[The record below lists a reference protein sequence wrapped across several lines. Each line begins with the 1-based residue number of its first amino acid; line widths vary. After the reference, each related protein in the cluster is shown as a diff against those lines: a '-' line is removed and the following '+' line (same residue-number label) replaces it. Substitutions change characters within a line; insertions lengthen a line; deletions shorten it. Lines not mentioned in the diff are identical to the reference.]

1 MSTTRKTLL
10 TLLLV
15 GVVGATAGLGTFS
28 AFSSTTDNTGNT
40 FAAGSVVLSDNDAG
54 SALYSVSNAKPGDS
68 TASCILLTYSGTLDA
83 DVKLYTTSSVN
94 AFASNV
100 DLTVEKG
107 TGSGAFPACT
117 GFSAQSTVYSGTLAN
132 FASTKNSY
140 ANGVLAFPGA
150 QTKWGS
156 GDTLVYRFTVT
167 LNASTPDTA
176 QGGTSGSHSFTWEAR
191 NQ

>member
-28 AFSSTTDNTGNT
+28 AFSSTTDNTGNQ
-40 FAAGSVVLSDNDAG
+40 FAAGTVTIADNDAG
-54 SALYSVSNAKPGDS
+54 SALYNVSNAAPGAS
-68 TASCILLTYSGTLDA
+68 TTSCILLTYSGSLDA

-100 DLTVEKG
+100 DVTVEKG

-132 FASTKNSY
+132 FASTKNNY
-140 ANGVLAFPGA
+140 ANGILAFPGA
-150 QTKWGS
+150 ATKWS
-156 GDTLVYRFTVT
+156 NGDTLVYRFTVT
-167 LNASTPDTA
+167 LNSGVGNAA
-176 QGGTSGSHSFTWEAR
+176 QGGNTGSHSFTWDAR

>member
-28 AFSSTTDNTGNT
+28 AFSSTTDNNGNT
-40 FAAGSVVLSDNDAG
+40 FAAGSVTIADNDAG
-54 SALYSVSNAKPGDS
+54 SALYTVSNAKPGGS

-83 DVKLYTTSSVN
+83 DVKLYTSSSVN

-107 TGSGAFPACT
+107 TGSGAFPSCT
-117 GFSAQSTVYSGTLAN
+117 GFSAQSTIYSGTLAN

-140 ANGVLAFPGA
+140 ANGILAFPGA
-150 QTKWGS
+150 QTKWGA

-167 LNASTPDTA
+167 LNAATPNSA
-176 QGGTSGSHSFTWEAR
+176 QGGTSGSHNFTWEAR

>member
-1 MSTTRKTLL
+1 MSTTRKMLL

-28 AFSSTTDNTGNT
+28 AFSSTTDNTGNNFT
-40 FAAGSVVLSDNDAG
+40 AGSVTLSDNDAG
-54 SALYSVSNAKPGDS
+54 SALYNVTNAKPGDS
-68 TASCILLTYSGTLDA
+68 NVSCILLTYSGSLDS

-100 DLTVEKG
+100 DLTIEKG

-117 GFSAQSTVYSGTLAN
+117 GFSAQSTIYSGTLAN

-140 ANGVLAFPGA
+140 ANGIAAYPGA
-150 QTKWGS
+150 ATKWS
-156 GDTLVYRFTVT
+156 TGDTLVYRFTVT
-167 LNASTPDTA
+167 LNSAVANSA
-176 QGGTSGSHSFTWEAR
+176 QGGTTGSHSFTWEAR

>member
-40 FAAGSVVLSDNDAG
+40 FSAGTVTIADNDAG
-54 SALYSVSNAKPGDS
+54 SALYNVSNAKPGVS
-68 TASCILLTYSGTLDA
+68 TVSCILLTYSGSLDA

-100 DLTVEKG
+100 DLTIEKG
-107 TGSGAFPACT
+107 TGSGSFPSCT
-117 GFSAQSTVYSGTLAN
+117 GFTAQSTIYSGTLAN
-132 FASTKNSY
+132 FASTDNSY
-140 ANGVLAFPGA
+140 ANGIAAYPGA
-150 QTKWGS
+150 QTKWS
-156 GDTLVYRFTVT
+156 TGDTLVYRFTVT
-167 LNASTPDTA
+167 LNSGVSNAA
-176 QGGTSGSHSFTWEAR
+176 QGGSTGSHSFTWEAR

>member
-40 FAAGSVVLSDNDAG
+40 FAAGTVTLSDNDAG
-54 SALYSVSNAKPGDS
+54 SALYSVTNGKPGDS
-68 TASCILLTYSGTLDA
+68 TTSCILLTYSGSLDS
-83 DVKLYTTSSVN
+83 DVKLYTSSSVN

-100 DLTVEKG
+100 DLTIEKG
-107 TGSGAFPACT
+107 TGSGSFPACT
-117 GFSAQSTVYSGTLAN
+117 GFSGSTIYSGTLAN

-140 ANGVLAFPGA
+140 ANGIAAYPGSA
-150 QTKWGS
+150 TKWS
-156 GDTLVYRFTVT
+156 TGDTVVYRFTVSMSSGVA
-167 LNASTPDTA
+167 NSA
-176 QGGTSGSHSFTWEAR
+176 QGGTTGSHSFTWEAR

>member
-40 FAAGSVVLSDNDAG
+40 FSAGTVTIADNDAG
-54 SALYSVSNAKPGDS
+54 SALYNVSNAKPGTS
-68 TASCILLTYSGTLDA
+68 SASCILLTYSGTLDA

-100 DLTVEKG
+100 DLTIEKG
-107 TGSGAFPACT
+107 TGSGSFPSCA
-117 GFSAQSTVYSGTLAN
+117 GFTSQSTVYSGTLAN

-140 ANGVLAFPGA
+140 ANGIAAYPSA

-156 GDTLVYRFTVT
+156 GDTLVYRFTLT
-167 LNASTPDTA
+167 LNTATPNSA
-176 QGGTSGSHSFTWEAR
+176 QGGTTGSHSFTWEAR